1 MTTLAELRQANLQ
14 EQKKQE
20 ESQNGHAPAE
30 EQTPEPQAAAL
41 PAAQSKA
48 PEPEQP
54 APTKEMETASSTPAP
69 TTTSSVRSQ
78 PMPHNPL
85 ASTARRRPNMAGMK
99 ESDKEALADILPA
112 ISKAVVSLAAQAAV
126 NEGEPEKSAAF
137 LNRIR
142 GSLNHKVLYPSG
154 VKTTV
159 DMSPALFHRAKK
171 YCLDHGNVTLRQLF
185 LDLLTEFLAEEGY

>member
-20 ESQNGHAPAE
+20 ETPNGHAPAGE
-30 EQTPEPQAAAL
+30 AGADQHASPASQEAAKPAQPTLEAVAAATKAAAEPAPPANAERRNAPHSPVS
-41 PAAQSKA
+41 PAAG
-48 PEPEQP
+48 
-54 APTKEMETASSTPAP
+54 
-69 TTTSSVRSQ
+69 
-78 PMPHNPL
+78 
-85 ASTARRRPNMAGMK
+85 RRRPGMASMK
-99 ESDKEALADILPA
+99 ESDKEALVDILPA

>member
-20 ESQNGHAPAE
+20 ETQNGHSPAE
-30 EQTPEPQAAAL
+30 EANSEQRPPAEMQA
-41 PAAQSKA
+41 PKPKA
-48 PEPEQP
+48 PDAE
-54 APTKEMETASSTPAP
+54 TKPVGVLAGT
-69 TTTSSVRSQ
+69 VRPQ
-78 PMPHNPL
+78 NAPHNPL
-85 ASTARRRPNMAGMK
+85 ASTGRRRPNMAAMK
-99 ESDKEALADILPA
+99 ESDKEALVDILPA

>member
-20 ESQNGHAPAE
+20 ESQNGHAAGAGEPTSEQQPAAAGE
-30 EQTPEPQAAAL
+30 SAQAKTPEAA
-41 PAAQSKA
+41 
-48 PEPEQP
+48 
-54 APTKEMETASSTPAP
+54 
-69 TTTSSVRSQ
+69 SQ
-78 PMPHNPL
+78 PVSVLAGAVRPQNAPHNPL
-85 ASTARRRPNMAGMK
+85 ASPGRRRANMAGMK

>member
-20 ESQNGHAPAE
+20 ETQNGHGAE
-30 EQTPEPQAAAL
+30 ELKPEQQAEAAA
-41 PAAQSKA
+41 
-48 PEPEQP
+48 
-54 APTKEMETASSTPAP
+54 TETTPAP
-69 TTTSSVRSQ
+69 GTPSQ
-78 PMPHNPL
+78 PAALRPGAVRPQMAPHNPL
-85 ASTARRRPNMAGMK
+85 ASASRRRPAMDSMK
-99 ESDKEALADILPA
+99 ESDKEALVDILPA

>member
-20 ESQNGHAPAE
+20 DKQNGHATAPAE
-30 EQTPEPQAAAL
+30 QPESSHTEAPSQAPSAEAKAAIIPSHSPL
-41 PAAQSKA
+41 GPVS
-48 PEPEQP
+48 QP
-54 APTKEMETASSTPAP
+54 TPAP
-69 TTTSSVRSQ
+69 SPKRRS
-78 PMPHNPL
+78 NP
-85 ASTARRRPNMAGMK
+85 AMTVPAIK
-99 ESDKEALADILPA
+99 ESDKEALVEILPA
-112 ISKAVVSLAAQAAV
+112 ISKAVVALAEQAAV

-137 LNRIR
+137 LNRVR
-142 GSLNHKVLYPSG
+142 SSLNHKILYPSG

-185 LDLLTEFLAEEGY
+185 LDLMTEFLAEEGY